1 MNTEVTQLRLV
12 KVTLTNEV
20 EEYRTL
26 AERRRGDIEALNV
39 DCKRLTEQLAEA
51 NAAKCE
57 ALVRSEDIAAKE
69 IALKHKE
76 SRLEQERDLFEERM
90 DALSED
96 LRHAHDNASI
106 ARRDLSAKIAQL
118 EGDLSHKNET
128 VRILESREEALQAD
142 KNTLQGRIDDLI
154 ERLKE
159 ARDAKSN
166 LEEGFR
172 QEVRAQTRLA
182 ELHQKQASDAEE
194 KSQKLTGT

>member
-12 KVTLTNEV
+12 KATLTNEV

-142 KNTLQGRIDDLI
+142 KNTLQGKI
-154 ERLKE
+154 
-159 ARDAKSN
+159 
-166 LEEGFR
+166 
-172 QEVRAQTRLA
+172 
-182 ELHQKQASDAEE
+182 
-194 KSQKLTGT
+194 